1 MAAHTATLI
10 KPSYNTSNA
19 YDIDWSSFASGAN
32 NIVFNVNGV
41 DASKMIILVAG
52 MSTLANSYWIG
63 TSDSRS
69 SHTSM
74 NYPYSAGKLGRVNIK
89 TTACADANK
98 RSRFRSTVA
107 ADTEVFGISV
117 LGPFET
123 ARYKDSDGYINVCRG
138 KQTAGA
144 ASHSS
149 DTFWIAGILI
159 P

>member
-1 MAAHTATLI
+1 MAVQTATLI
-10 KPSYNTSNA
+10 KPSYNTSNG

-32 NIVFNVNGV
+32 NIGFNCNGV
-41 DASKMIILVAG
+41 DAGKLVILIAG
-52 MSTLANSYWIG
+52 MSTLVNSYWVG

-74 NYPYSAGKLGRVNIK
+74 QYPYSAGKLKRINLK

-123 ARYKDSDGYINVCRG
+123 ARLKDSDGYINVCRG
-138 KQTAGA
+138 KQTAGL